1 MKSSGENPATPRLLR
16 DPRLIFCLLGL
27 ALLIRCGSDI
37 NVTRLGYDFLSDDA
51 YYYTVVARNFA
62 ATGEMTF
69 DGHSVT
75 NGFHPLWF
83 WIQAGMFAAG
93 GLRLSVTGQALAVV
107 IMERLI
113 LALVLGAVML
123 WIWRNRISRP
133 LPAAAALLALA
144 LLLYPRHA
152 NDFLFGMESILVLP
166 FTVLLLLSVWK
177 SRWAW
182 AGLAACLLVLS
193 RLDTLVYVVAPL
205 VLAASLRGRP
215 SLRLFLKRC
224 LLAGGPPVAVTL
236 ILMAFNQGI
245 FGHPMPIHGVC
256 KSSFPIPHVQLY
268 LLTWP
273 LSFAIESGNPQLLA
287 SINLST
293 ALVILPLSALAL
305 RHRGHVSS
313 RERSLAMWLV
323 VLAAV
328 QLLAFALFQKWT
340 KPVPHWYR
348 APLLV
353 FSSGAVSVATIN
365 LIGIR
370 KGLYLCLGL
379 AVVFAALGGLR
390 ESRRPSTPC
399 VPDTLETL
407 VSARDPEAVWAA
419 TDCGRISFRTG
430 SRFVNLDGLIN
441 GFDYQAAIRDRRLGA
456 YLEEAGV
463 RYLLAGVWQHGPPEG
478 RIEPMYAHRAAPA
491 VFEGDYESFDFYVYS
506 YMYGTYSDTLR
517 LSYDHEVWRSGPNL
531 DGLIPGRVVV
541 FDLHQAEAPGGMP
554 RPH

>member
-1 MKSSGENPATPRLLR
+1 MKSWGENPATPRLLK

-27 ALLIRCGSDI
+27 ALIARFASDI
-37 NVTRLGYDFLSDDA
+37 NITRLGYDFLSDDA

-113 LALVLGAVML
+113 LALVFSAAMW
-123 WIWRNRISRP
+123 WIWRNRLSRP
-133 LPAAAALLALA
+133 LAAAATLLGLV
-144 LLLYPRHA
+144 LLVYPRHI
-152 NDFLFGMESILVLP
+152 NDFLFGMESVLVLP
-166 FTVLLLLSVWK
+166 FTLLLLLLIWD

-205 VLAASLRGRP
+205 VLLASVRGRP
-215 SLRLFLKRC
+215 SPGRFLKRC

-236 ILMAFNQGI
+236 ILMAVNQGI

-256 KSSFPIPHVQLY
+256 KSSFPIPHVQFY

-273 LSFAIESGNPQLLA
+273 LSFALESGNPGLMA

-293 ALVILPLSALAL
+293 ALVILPACALAL
-305 RHRGHVSS
+305 RYRGHVPPG
-313 RERSLAMWLV
+313 ERSLAMWLV
-323 VLAAV
+323 VLAAI

-353 FSSGAVSVATIN
+353 FSSGAISVAAIN
-365 LIGIR
+365 LVGIR
-370 KGLYLCLGL
+370 KGLYACLGL
-379 AVVFAALGGLR
+379 ALAFLALGGIR
-390 ESRRPSTPC
+390 EGRRQGIPR
-399 VPDTLETL
+399 VPGPTEIFVAAQGPETL
-407 VSARDPEAVWAA
+407 WAA
-419 TDCGRISFRTG
+419 TDCGMISFRTG

-441 GFDYQAAIRDRRLGA
+441 GFDYQAAIRDRRLGV
-456 YLEEAGV
+456 YLEDAGV
-463 RYLLAGVWQHGPPEG
+463 RYLLAGVWQRGPDPG
-478 RIEPMYAHRAAPA
+478 RAEPMYTHRVAPD
-491 VFEGDYESFDFYVYS
+491 VFEGDYEFFDFYVYS
-506 YMYGTYSDTLR
+506 YMYGAYSDTIR
-517 LSYDHEVWRSGPNL
+517 LSRDREVWRSDRNL
-531 DGLIPGRVVV
+531 DGMIPGRTVI
-541 FDLHQAEAPGGMP
+541 FDLQDLEESGLMP
-554 RPH
+554 PSD